1 MYKKPSR
8 IVNDESPCSSYAK
21 NRKNSKRPTFIEQT
35 QYYILGGLP
44 ILAKKSNNS
53 EKLMIFALG
62 GVGEIG
68 KNMYVVQYDDDI
80 VVVDAGLKFPEEDML
95 GIDLVIPDISYLTE
109 NRDKVRGI
117 IVTHGHE
124 DHIGGLPYVLKHLNV
139 PLYAT
144 KLTLGLIEN
153 KLREANLLGET
164 KRILINADSELKLG
178 STLTATFFKTN
189 HSIPDSVGVC
199 IDTPEGNVVHTGDF
213 KFDHT
218 PVNDQFADLQR
229 MAEIGQKG
237 VLALL
242 SDSTN
247 AEKPG
252 FTPSEKSVGIV
263 LEDIFRKAR
272 QRVVV
277 ATFAS
282 NVHRIQ
288 QVVNAADAT
297 GRKIVVVGRSMVN
310 VVSIASELG
319 YLEIPEGMIIE
330 PEEINRIGADR
341 VAILCTG
348 SQGEP
353 MSALSRMARST
364 HRKVDIL
371 PGDTVIIAA
380 TPVPGNEKYVGRT
393 IDALFRLGAEVI
405 YSGSNKG
412 VHVSGHGSQ
421 EELKLMLNLMRPK
434 FFIPIHGEYRMLRK
448 HAQLGESVGVDP
460 DNIFLVDIGDVVE
473 IHNGEA
479 RKAGKVPSGNVLIDG
494 LGVGDVGNIVLRDRK
509 LLSQDGILVVVVTLS
524 KQDGRI
530 VSGPDIISRGFV
542 YVRESE
548 GLLDEANRVV
558 TSTLQRLMSENVNE
572 WASLKSGVKDSLGR
586 FLFDQTRRRPMIL
599 PIIMEV

>member
-1 MYKKPSR
+1 
-8 IVNDESPCSSYAK
+8 
-21 NRKNSKRPTFIEQT
+21 
-35 QYYILGGLP
+35 
-44 ILAKKSNNS
+44 
-53 EKLMIFALG
+53 MIFALG

-68 KNMYVVQYDDDI
+68 KNMYVIQYANDI

-95 GIDLVIPDISYLTE
+95 GIDIVIPDISYLTE

-117 IVTHGHE
+117 ILTHGHE

-139 PLYAT
+139 PVYGT
-144 KLTLGLIEN
+144 RLTLGLVEN
-153 KLREANLLGET
+153 KLKEANLLGDT
-164 KRILINADSELKLG
+164 KRILIDADSEIQLG
-178 STLTATFFKTN
+178 SVLKASFFATN

-199 IDTPEGNVVHTGDF
+199 VETPEGAVVHTGDF

-218 PVNDQFADLQR
+218 PVNGQYADLQR
-229 MAEIGQKG
+229 MAQIGTNG

-252 FTPSEKSVGIV
+252 FTPSEKNVGIV
-263 LEDIFRKAR
+263 LEDIFRKAS

-288 QVVNAADAT
+288 QVINAAEVT
-297 GRKIVVVGRSMVN
+297 GRKVAVIGRSMVN
-310 VVSIASELG
+310 VVGIASELG
-319 YLEIPEGMIIE
+319 YLEIPDGMIIE
-330 PEEINRIGADR
+330 PEEVGKMAADR
-341 VAILCTG
+341 VVILCTG

-353 MSALSRMARST
+353 MSALTRMARST

-393 IDALFRLGAEVI
+393 IDELFRLGANVH
-405 YSGSNKG
+405 YSGANSG

-421 EELKLMLNLMRPK
+421 EELKLMLNLMKPK
-434 FFIPIHGEYRMLRK
+434 FFLPIHGEFRMQRR
-448 HAQLGESVGVDP
+448 HAVLAESVGVEP
-460 DNIFLVDIGDVVE
+460 ENIFITDIGEVIE
-473 IHNGEA
+473 IQGGAA
-479 RKAGKVPSGNVLIDG
+479 RRAGKVTAGNVLIDG

-524 KQDGRI
+524 KQDGKI

-548 GLLDEANRVV
+548 GLLDEANRIVS
-558 TSTLQRLMSENVNE
+558 STLQKLMSENVNE
-572 WASLKSGVKDSLGR
+572 WASLKTNVKDALGR
-586 FLFDQTRRRPMIL
+586 FLYEQTRRRPMIL

>member
-1 MYKKPSR
+1 MSKK
-8 IVNDESPCSSYAK
+8 
-21 NRKNSKRPTFIEQT
+21 
-35 QYYILGGLP
+35 
-44 ILAKKSNNS
+44 NNID
-53 EKLMIFALG
+53 KLTIFALG
-62 GVGEIG
+62 GVAEIG
-68 KNMYVVQYDDDI
+68 KNMYVIQYANDI
-80 VVVDAGLKFPEEDML
+80 VVIDSGLKFPEEDML
-95 GIDLVIPDISYLTE
+95 GIDIVIPDITYLTE

-117 IVTHGHE
+117 VLTHGHE
-124 DHIGGLPYVLKHLNV
+124 DHIGGLPYVLRHLNV
-139 PLYAT
+139 PVYGT
-144 KLTLGLIEN
+144 KLTLGLVEN
-153 KLREANLLGET
+153 KLKEANLLGDT
-164 KRILINADSELKLG
+164 KRILINADSEIQLGASLK
-178 STLTATFFKTN
+178 ATFFKTN

-199 IDTPEGNVVHTGDF
+199 IETPEGNVVHTGDF

-218 PVNDQFADLQR
+218 PVNGQFADLQR

-252 FTPSEKSVGIV
+252 FTPSEKNVGVV
-263 LEDIFRKAR
+263 LGDIFRKAQ

-288 QVVNAADAT
+288 QVFDAAFAT
-297 GRKIVVVGRSMVN
+297 GRKVTVIGRSMVN

-319 YLEIPEGMIIE
+319 YLDVPDGILIE
-330 PEEINRIGADR
+330 PEEVNKMAGDR
-341 VAILCTG
+341 VVILSTG

-353 MSALSRMARST
+353 MSALTRMARST

-393 IDALFRLGAEVI
+393 IDELFRLGAEVI
-405 YSGSNKG
+405 YSGSNSG

-421 EELKLMLNLMRPK
+421 EELKLMLNLMKPK
-434 FFIPIHGEYRMLRK
+434 YFIPIHGEYRMLRK
-448 HAQLGESVGVDP
+448 HALLGESVGIQPED
-460 DNIFLVDIGDVVE
+460 IFLIEIGDTVE
-473 IHNGEA
+473 IQNGVA
-479 RKAGKVPSGNVLIDG
+479 RKAGKVPAGNVLIDG

-524 KQDGRI
+524 KQDGTI

-548 GLLDEANRVV
+548 GLLEEANRIV
-558 TSTLQRLMSENVNE
+558 TSTLVRLMSENVNE
-572 WASLKSGVKDSLGR
+572 WASLKTNVKDALGR
-586 FLFDQTRRRPMIL
+586 FLYEQTRRRPMIL

>member
-1 MYKKPSR
+1 MSKK
-8 IVNDESPCSSYAK
+8 
-21 NRKNSKRPTFIEQT
+21 
-35 QYYILGGLP
+35 
-44 ILAKKSNNS
+44 NNQ
-53 EKLMIFALG
+53 EKLLIFALG

-68 KNMYVVQYDDDI
+68 KNMYVIQYGNDI
-80 VVVDAGLKFPEEDML
+80 VVVDSGLKFPEEDML
-95 GIDLVIPDISYLTE
+95 GIDIVIPDITYLTD

-117 IVTHGHE
+117 LITHGHE

-139 PLYAT
+139 PVYGT
-144 KLTLGLIEN
+144 KLTLGLIEG
-153 KLREANLLGET
+153 KLKEAGLLGET
-164 KRILINADSELKLG
+164 KRILINADSEVQLG
-178 STLTATFFKTN
+178 SIRATFFRTN

-199 IDTPEGNVVHTGDF
+199 LDTPEGIVVHTGDF

-218 PVNDQFADLQR
+218 PVNDQYADLQR
-229 MAEIGQKG
+229 MAAIGSRG

-247 AEKPG
+247 AERPG
-252 FTPSEKSVGIV
+252 FTPSESKIGQEF
-263 LEDIFRKAR
+263 EDIFRKST

-288 QVVNAADAT
+288 QVINAAMAT
-297 GRKIVVVGRSMVN
+297 KRKLAVVGRSMVN

-319 YLEIPEGMIIE
+319 YLNIPEGMLIE
-330 PEEINRIGADR
+330 PDEVGKMAADR
-341 VAILCTG
+341 VVVLSTG

-353 MSALSRMARST
+353 MSALTRMARST

-380 TPVPGNEKYVGRT
+380 TPIPGNEKYVGRT
-393 IDALFRLGAEVI
+393 VDELFRLGANVI
-405 YSGSNKG
+405 YGPGSVSG

-421 EELKLMLNLMRPK
+421 EELKLMLNLIKPK
-434 FFIPIHGEYRMLRK
+434 YFIPIHGEYRMLRQ
-448 HAQLGESVGVDP
+448 HSLLAESVGVERE
-460 DNIFLVDIGDVVE
+460 NIFLLDNGDTVE
-473 IHNGEA
+473 IQGGAA
-479 RKAGKVPSGNVLIDG
+479 RKGNKVQAGNVLIDG

-524 KQDGRI
+524 KQDGAI

-548 GLLDEANRVV
+548 GLLEEANRIV
-558 TSTLQRLMSENVNE
+558 TSTLNKLMSDNVNE
-572 WASLKSGVKDSLGR
+572 WASLKTNVKDALGR
-586 FLFDQTRRRPMIL
+586 FLYEQTRRRPMIL

>member
-1 MYKKPSR
+1 LSKKMN
-8 IVNDESPCSSYAK
+8 ND
-21 NRKNSKRPTFIEQT
+21 
-35 QYYILGGLP
+35 
-44 ILAKKSNNS
+44 
-53 EKLMIFALG
+53 KLMIFSLG
-62 GVGEIG
+62 GVAEIG
-68 KNMYVVQYDDDI
+68 KNMYVVQYANDI
-80 VVVDAGLKFPEEDML
+80 VVIDAGLKFPEEDML
-95 GIDLVIPDISYLTE
+95 GIDIVIPDITYLTE

-117 IVTHGHE
+117 LITHGHE
-124 DHIGGLPYVLKHLNV
+124 DHIGGLPYVLKNLNV
-139 PLYAT
+139 PVYGT
-144 KLTLGLIEN
+144 KLTLGLVEN
-153 KLREANLLGET
+153 KLKEAGLLGET
-164 KRILINADSELKLG
+164 KRVLINADSEVQLG
-178 STLTATFFKTN
+178 STMKATFFRTN

-199 IDTPEGNVVHTGDF
+199 LETPEGNVVHTGDF

-218 PVNDQFADLQR
+218 PVNNQFADLHR
-229 MAEIGQKG
+229 MGEIGKNG

-247 AEKPG
+247 AERPG
-252 FTPSEKSVGIV
+252 FTPSEKNVGIV
-263 LEDIFRKAR
+263 LDDIFSKAE

-288 QVVNAADAT
+288 QVIDAAYTT
-297 GRKIVVVGRSMVN
+297 GRKVTIIGRSMVN
-310 VVSIASELG
+310 VVTIASELG
-319 YLEIPEGMIIE
+319 YLNVPDGLLIE
-330 PEEINRIGADR
+330 PEEVNKMAADR
-341 VAILCTG
+341 VVILCTG

-353 MSALSRMARST
+353 MSALTRMARST

-393 IDALFRLGAEVI
+393 IDELFRLGAEVI
-405 YSGSNKG
+405 YSGSNSG

-434 FFIPIHGEYRMLRK
+434 YFIPVHGEYRMLRR
-448 HAQLGESVGVDP
+448 HALLGESVGVDP
-460 DNIFLVDIGDVVE
+460 DNIFLVDVGDVVE
-473 IHNGEA
+473 IQNGVA

-524 KQDGRI
+524 KQDGTI

-548 GLLDEANRVV
+548 GLLEEANRIVS
-558 TSTLQRLMSENVNE
+558 STLEKLMSENVNE
-572 WASLKSGVKDSLGR
+572 WASLKTSVKDALGR
-586 FLFDQTRRRPMIL
+586 FLYEQTRRRPMIL